1 MRHDEKQKE
10 LHFFNGF
17 QHWRTINHVHA
28 KSFLIQGD
36 HLLLNYIFKL
46 HLFLGQRRLINN
58 GVLANPDLTL
68 DTLDR

>member
-1 MRHDEKQKE
+1 M
-10 LHFFNGF
+10 
-17 QHWRTINHVHA
+17 INHVHA
-28 KSFLIQGD
+28 KKLFNPGGPPV
-36 HLLLNYIFKL
+36 FKL